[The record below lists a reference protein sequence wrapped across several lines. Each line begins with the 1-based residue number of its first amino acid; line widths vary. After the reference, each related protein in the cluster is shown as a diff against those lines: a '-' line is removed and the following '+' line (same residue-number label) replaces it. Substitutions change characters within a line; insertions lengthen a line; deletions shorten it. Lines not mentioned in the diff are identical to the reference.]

1 MEDLHK
7 WYNSDATTAKFLMGG
22 IGTGNFS
29 IGSRGQLCDW
39 ELFNSPGKGNKL
51 PYTFFAI
58 RCEEENGKIDTR
70 ILESKILPPYECSH
84 GFGSS
89 DNGGIPRFEKAK
101 INGEISRL
109 TVVFQDN
116 SMPVDVV
123 MTAFSPFIPLDEDN
137 SGIPAAVIRYKVSN
151 NKNRPVK
158 VSVAGSLANAVGFS
172 GYGLFSSMLQDGTP
186 KNIFVSENGI
196 AGISMTSDLPKEHLT
211 YGSMTLCTSSQENIT
226 VKPEWLAA
234 GWWDCAHDFWDDFIS
249 DGRLETDNK
258 IKSIGSA
265 IQFVS
270 KRRIGSLCL
279 DWQLGAHEEKE
290 VEFIISWHFPNR
302 PKKWNGHIFDEPK
315 EPGITRNYYAKL
327 FDNAWDTARYL
338 KENLNKLESLSD
350 EFRKALYR
358 TTLPPVMIQAM
369 DANITVLRSTTCFRI
384 EDGSLLGWEGCFN
397 DRGSCEGNCSHVW
410 NYQQALAFLFPKL
423 EQTMRRINFLKETD
437 EKGCMSYR
445 SNTVF
450 GNERYTKL
458 PPAADGQAG
467 TVIQL
472 YRDWKLSGNDE
483 FLREMWAKASLAL
496 DYAFIHWD
504 TDGDFVFD
512 GEQHNTYD
520 IEFYGISS
528 MTNSIFYAALKA
540 GHEMAEYLG
549 DAEHSA
555 KYLNA
560 LGKGSK
566 KMDELLFNGEYYIQ
580 KLEEKEKY
588 NYQYYEGCLS
598 DQVFGQQLAHIA
610 GLGYI
615 LPEDHVKKAI
625 YSVYK
630 YNFRKTL
637 GEHVN
642 VQRTYALND
651 DGGLICCT
659 WPKSQKPKIPFVYSD
674 EVWTGI
680 EYQVAAHLIYEG
692 FFDEALEIV
701 RTLRNRYDGIK
712 CNPWNEV
719 ECGNHYVRSMASWG
733 LLIAASGYKYDL
745 TKGIISF
752 DPKASKDDFECFFS
766 TADCWGTY
774 TQRKNS
780 RTGEME
786 KSVNILY
793 GSFDRIKL
801 GGKKNDNS
809 GGKFC
814 S

>member
-1 MEDLHK
+1 MENIHK
-7 WYNSDATTAKFLMGG
+7 WYNSSATSARFLLGG

-51 PYTFFAI
+51 PYTFFAL
-58 RCEEENGKIDTR
+58 RTEEDNGKVDTK

-84 GFGSS
+84 GFASPE
-89 DNGGIPRFEKAK
+89 NAGIARFESAK
-101 INGEISRL
+101 FNGEVSRI
-109 TVVFQDN
+109 TVILQDT
-116 SMPVDVV
+116 SSPVDVT

-137 SGIPAAVIRYKVSN
+137 SGIPAAVIRYKISN
-151 NKNRPVK
+151 KTERLLK
-158 VSVAGSLANAVGFS
+158 VSIAASLANAVGFN
-172 GYGLFSSMLQDGTP
+172 GYSRFSTMLQDGKP
-186 KNIFVSENGI
+186 ENAFVNENGL
-196 AGISMTSDLPKEHLT
+196 AGLNMTSDLPKDHLKF
-211 YGSMTLCTSSQENIT
+211 GSMALCTTSTEHIS
-226 VKPEWLAA
+226 VKPEWAKSN
-234 GWWDCAHDFWDDFIS
+234 WWDGAHNFWYDFINT
-249 DGRLETDNK
+249 GRLEAINK
-258 IKSIGSA
+258 VEGFASA
-265 IQFVS
+265 IQS
-270 KRRIGSLCL
+270 PLANLRIGSICL
-279 DWQLGAHEEKE
+279 DWQLEKYEEKE
-290 VEFIISWHFPNR
+290 VEFIVSWYFPNR
-302 PKKWNGHIFDEPK
+302 PKKWNGHIFDDIK
-315 EPGITRNYYAKL
+315 EPGIIRNYYAKL
-327 FDNAWDTARYL
+327 FDSAWDTARYL
-338 KENLNKLESLSD
+338 KDNLKKLESFSE
-350 EFRKALYR
+350 EFRKALYQ
-358 TTLPPVMIQAM
+358 TSLPPVMLQAM

-397 DRGSCEGNCSHVW
+397 NGGCCEGNCNHVW
-410 NYQQALAFLFPKL
+410 NYQQTLAFLFPRL
-423 EQTMRRINFLKETD
+423 EHTMRRINFLKETD
-437 EKGCMSYR
+437 ENGCMSYR

-458 PPAADGQAG
+458 PPAVDGQAG
-467 TVIQL
+467 TIIQL
-472 YRDWKLSGNDE
+472 YRDWKLSGNDD
-483 FLREMWAKASLAL
+483 FLKKMWEKAALAL
-496 DYAFIHWD
+496 DYAFKRWD
-504 TDGDFVFD
+504 TDGDFVLD

-520 IEFYGISS
+520 IEFYGITS

-549 DAEHSA
+549 DTKHSA

-560 LGKGSK
+560 LEKGAK
-566 KMDELLFNGEYYIQ
+566 RMDELLFNGEYYIQ
-580 KLEEKEKY
+580 RLEEREKY

-598 DQVFGQQLAHIA
+598 DQVFGQLLAHIV

-615 LPEDHVKKAI
+615 LPEDHIKKAI
-625 YSVYK
+625 YSVYQ

-637 GEHVN
+637 REHVN

-659 WPKSQKPKIPFVYSD
+659 WPKSEKPKIPFVYSD

-701 RTLRNRYDGIK
+701 CTLRDRYDGIK
-712 CNPWNEV
+712 RNPWNEV

-745 TKGIISF
+745 VKGIISF
-752 DPKASKDDFECFFS
+752 DPKINKDDFMCFFS

-774 TQRKNS
+774 TQHKNS
-780 RTGEME
+780 QTGEIE

-801 GGKKNDNS
+801 G
-809 GGKFC
+809 
-814 S
+814 